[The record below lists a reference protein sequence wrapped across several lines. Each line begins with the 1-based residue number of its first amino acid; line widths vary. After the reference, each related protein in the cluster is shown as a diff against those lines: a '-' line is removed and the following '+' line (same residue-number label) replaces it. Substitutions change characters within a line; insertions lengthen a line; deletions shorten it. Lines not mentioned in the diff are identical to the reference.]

1 MPRRNPWLGVGA
13 GDISI
18 PYDQSGG
25 MMPQGGG
32 MSIPEPG
39 GSMRK
44 MQFEFADPAEQQMQ
58 AQQAQMQSAG
68 IPPAGAGGGAPPP
81 QGMQPQQ
88 GMPQGQAGSMF
99 GSMAPP
105 ADPSMQGGMS
115 SMLGDDQL
123 AAMLQQGGDMGM
135 GGGDMMGGLNPID
148 VQADALE
155 QQLANDPQAQMQMM
169 MAARRFGGF

>member
-1 MPRRNPWLGVGA
+1 MPRRNPFLGVGF

-25 MMPQGGG
+25 TMPQGGG

-58 AQQAQMQSAG
+58 QQQMQMQSAA
-68 IPPAGAGGGAPPP
+68 IPPAGAGGGQAPP
-81 QGMQPQQ
+81 QG
-88 GMPQGQAGSMF
+88 GAGSMF
-99 GSMAPP
+99 GAMAPTP
-105 ADPSMQGGMS
+105 DPMTQGPNS

-123 AAMLQQGGDMGM
+123 AAMLQ
-135 GGGDMMGGLNPID
+135 GGG
-148 VQADALE
+148 AWT
-155 QQLANDPQAQMQMM
+155 
-169 MAARRFGGF
+169 R